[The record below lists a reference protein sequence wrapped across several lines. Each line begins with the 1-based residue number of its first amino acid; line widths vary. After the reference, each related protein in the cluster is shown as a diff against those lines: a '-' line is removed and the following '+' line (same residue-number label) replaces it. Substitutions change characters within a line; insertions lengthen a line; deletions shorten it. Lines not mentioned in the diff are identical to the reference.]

1 MADERIA
8 EMIAQSNAV
17 LAATLAGALQGL
29 RVPPVPTMKL
39 DKFMGYPRKVGD
51 PTVAEWLQEFDVYA
65 LPGGSAEYRSS
76 NGDLRP
82 PGRVCSGRS
91 VVPS

>member
-17 LAATLAGALQGL
+17 LAATLAGALQVL

-51 PTVAEWLQEFDVYA
+51 PTVAE
-65 LPGGSAEYRSS
+65 
-76 NGDLRP
+76 
-82 PGRVCSGRS
+82 
-91 VVPS
+91 